1 MEIIS
6 RRQRMASF
14 ARKVRRDNRT
24 IAFVPTMGSLHD
36 GHLELIRRA
45 RQMADV
51 VVVSVFVNPA
61 QFNNQGDLDRYPR
74 DLAGDASILTDF
86 DVDIIF
92 APEEPE
98 IYPPGFSTYVY
109 VEGLADTLEGASR
122 PGHFR
127 GVATVVTILLNT
139 VKPDFVFFGQKDAQQ
154 LAVIRR
160 LVRDLGYETEIVTVP
175 TVREPSGLAMSS
187 RNELLSPE
195 QREKAAV
202 IYKALSKAAEAAAKG
217 QRNAS
222 KLDQMVRNELESEP
236 LASIDYVAVVD
247 AETLEPIEKLGERPA
262 MIAVAVRFGEIR
274 LIDNVLL

>member
-1 MEIIS
+1 
-6 RRQRMASF
+6 MASF
-14 ARKVRRDNRT
+14 ARKARRDSKT
-24 IAFVPTMGSLHD
+24 IAFVPTMGSLHE

-45 RQMADV
+45 RKLADIL
-51 VVVSVFVNPA
+51 VVSIFVNPA
-61 QFNNQGDLDRYPR
+61 QFNERSDLDRYPR
-74 DLAGDASILTDF
+74 DLAGDAALLTDF

-139 VKPDFVFFGQKDAQQ
+139 VKPDYAVFGQKDAQQ
-154 LAVIRR
+154 LAIIRR
-160 LVRDLGYETEIVTVP
+160 LVRDLGYETEIVTVE

-187 RNELLSPE
+187 RNSLLGPE
-195 QREKAAV
+195 AREKAAV
-202 IYKALSKAAEAAAKG
+202 IYRALSNAADAASKG

-222 KLDQMVRNELESEP
+222 KLDQIVRNELETEP

-247 AETLEPIEKLGERPA
+247 AETLEPLEKLGERPA

-274 LIDNVLL
+274 LIDNVML